1 MKNNID
7 SLVIDLPCLPE
18 INGEFETSKNER
30 LALYDIII
38 TAFSYKYEYEK
49 AKEQRKEFLF
59 KNQNLNDMKV
69 YSFFLNKINT
79 SIRDKFLRQY
89 VLDTIK
95 NLRANKYNNKHVKKT
110 YETISKWFDPEMGN
124 YGKIFRNN
132 LATGSDHASIDFR
145 TIFAVCDKVD
155 ITEDAECFKEVKQL
169 YEIYK
174 QNYEDLIK

>member
-38 TAFSYKYEYEK
+38 TAFRYKYEYEK
-49 AKEQRKEFLF
+49 AKGQRKEFLF

-79 SIRDKFLRQY
+79 SIRDKFLRKY
-89 VLDTIK
+89 RVFHEIC
-95 NLRANKYNNKHVKKT
+95 NKMFYIHLLIVSSG
-110 YETISKWFDPEMGN
+110 YETSYFNIGN
-124 YGKIFRNN
+124 
-132 LATGSDHASIDFR
+132 SDGCRPLNGGYSCR
-145 TIFAVCDKVD
+145 QCSGERKSG
-155 ITEDAECFKEVKQL
+155 
-169 YEIYK
+169 
-174 QNYEDLIK
+174 